1 MIDAPSDPVK
11 FELTLSWHVFI
22 ASTTCT
28 FKLKSYFS
36 VECILIF
43 ECGLFECFGSLSIY
57 MNCRIK
63 NSGPLFKYS
72 HTKWHFM
79 LIICT

>member
-28 FKLKSYFS
+28 LKLKSYFS

-43 ECGLFECFGSLSIY
+43 ECGLFECYIHE
-57 MNCRIK
+57 
-63 NSGPLFKYS
+63 P
-72 HTKWHFM
+72 
-79 LIICT
+79 